1 MKGHCKC
8 LEQHVQRHVQR
19 VYGDEDE
26 EGGRRW
32 EKTVTLGLFCKGPG
46 VLNSGV

>member
-1 MKGHCKC
+1 MSGTACAKAHAA
-8 LEQHVQRHVQR
+8 VR